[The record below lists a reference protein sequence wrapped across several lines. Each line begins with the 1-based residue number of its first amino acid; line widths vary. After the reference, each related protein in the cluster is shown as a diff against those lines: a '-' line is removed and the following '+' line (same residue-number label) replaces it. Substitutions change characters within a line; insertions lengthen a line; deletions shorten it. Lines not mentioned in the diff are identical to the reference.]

1 MSAVAIG
8 KELVAP
14 CQAGKNMEA
23 IEKFYSPD
31 IVSVEAMAMPN
42 IGQTQKGI
50 EAIKGK
56 NTWWVNNHEAHGGEV
71 FGPYPNGNQFIVHL
85 KFDITPK
92 HTGKR
97 VNE

>member
-23 IEKFYSPD
+23 SEKFYSPD

-56 NTWWVNNHEAHGGEV
+56 NTWWVNNHEVHGGEV

>member
-71 FGPYPNGNQFIVHL
+71 FGPIQTGTNSLSILSLTSRPNIPGS
-85 KFDITPK
+85 
-92 HTGKR
+92 G
-97 VNE
+97 